1 MTIRSEKNSLHK
13 GLGVALLTGASLLA
27 MATGGALAQEQMP
40 PEVSMSSLE
49 YELLGRDELWT
60 YQSLD
65 SYNEAPYLAEMVAAG
80 TLPPVA
86 ERLPSEPLV
95 HSTAA
100 MSDGIGEYGGV
111 FRHVIGGRPE
121 GWNWLAGQHQGWGG
135 INMAIQECIVRVG
148 PLWQVNAEDQSGPLP
163 NLAKSWEW
171 SEDNTQL
178 TMQLVDAKWS
188 DGDPFDAEDIRF
200 WWEDN
205 VQDVNV
211 ASRMPPEGMG
221 EGTTMDVIDAYT
233 IRFNFT
239 EAQGPSRVESLQ
251 FSSGACPGPSHVLMP
266 EHPKY
271 NSEATY
277 DSYRE
282 AQPSDVLSPVVL
294 GPWVPVVH
302 KPDEIVIMRRNPY
315 FWKVDEAGNQLP
327 YMNEMHFKLTTWSDR
342 TTQAV
347 AGTGDFSNMENPGN
361 FVEAL
366 KQSQDPN
373 SPTVAQFGPR
383 VLSWNLELNLS
394 ETLGVEDEIDAEF
407 RTFFRQKDFR
417 VALSHALDRDAI
429 GQSVARGPFTYPFPG
444 GFSVGSPY
452 YDYDST
458 VYYGFDQEAAN
469 TMLDELGLTD
479 TDGNGIR
486 NMPSTGADM
495 EIDLIYSN
503 GEATDKKQVDA
514 VISMLA
520 EVGIA
525 ILPRPMEGDA
535 MTPLSD
541 SGQFNMIERRN
552 PWVVPTRETCRF
564 LPISASCPNL
574 HLADED
580 GNRNLFDWEQE
591 MVDAVNL
598 IQQTRDPAEAAEAAR
613 VIQKNWT
620 ENVYTIGLVQAPA
633 ALLINKR
640 IKNAHPGTP
649 VFMFEWAEDGVVRE
663 RLWAASDD
671 QIEELLPGTIP
682 EY

>member
-1 MTIRSEKNSLHK
+1 MTIRSEKSSLDK
-13 GLGVALLTGASLLA
+13 RLGVALLSGALSLTTGS
-27 MATGGALAQEQMP
+27 ALAQEQMP
-40 PEVSMSSLE
+40 PEESMSSLE
-49 YELLGRDELWT
+49 YELLGRDDLWT
-60 YQSLD
+60 YRALD
-65 SYNEAPYLAEMVAAG
+65 SYSEAPFLADMVAEG
-80 TLPPVA
+80 KLPPIE

-95 HSTAA
+95 HLTGA
-100 MSDGIGEYGGV
+100 MVDGTGEYGGV

-135 INMAIQECIVRVG
+135 INMAVQECLVRVG
-148 PLWQVNAEDQSGPLP
+148 PLWQVKAEDQSGPLP

-171 SEDNTQL
+171 NEDNTQL

-188 DGDPFDAEDIRF
+188 DGDPFDAEDVRF

-205 VQDVNV
+205 VQDTNV
-211 ASRMPPEGMG
+211 ASRMAPEGMG
-221 EGTTMDVIDAYT
+221 EGTTMDVVDDYT

-239 EAQGPSRVESLQ
+239 EPQGPTRVQSLAYIQ
-251 FSSGACPGPSHVLMP
+251 GCPGPSHVLKDF
-266 EHPKY
+266 HPTY
-271 NSEATY
+271 NAEATY
-277 DSYRE
+277 DSYLE
-282 AQPSDVLSPVVL
+282 ALPTEGLPPVVL
-294 GPWVPVVH
+294 GPWVPVEYS
-302 KPDEIVIMRRNPY
+302 PDEIVVMRRNPY
-315 FWKVDEAGNQLP
+315 YWKVDEAGNQLP

-361 FVEAL
+361 YVEAL
-366 KQSQDPN
+366 KQSQDPG

-394 ETLGVEDEIDAEF
+394 ETVGVEDDIDAEL
-407 RTFFRQKDFR
+407 RTFFRNKDFR

-458 VYYGFDQEAAN
+458 VYYGFDMEKASA
-469 TMLDELGLTD
+469 MLDELGLTD
-479 TDGNGIR
+479 TDGNGVR
-486 NMPSTGADM
+486 NLPETGADM
-495 EIDLIYSN
+495 EIDLTYDTD
-503 GEATDKKQVDA
+503 EPTDKKQVDA
-514 VISMLA
+514 VVQMLG
-520 EVGIA
+520 EVGIS
-525 ILPRPMEGDA
+525 ILARAVDDVQVV
-535 MTPLSD
+535 SD
-541 SGQFNMIERRN
+541 SGNFNMIERRN
-552 PWVVPTRETCRF
+552 QWLVPTRETCRF
-564 LPISASCPNL
+564 VPISANCPNL
-574 HLADED
+574 HLTDED

-598 IQQTRDPAEAAEAAR
+598 IQETSDPAEAAEAAK
-613 VIQKNWT
+613 VIQQNWT

-663 RLWAASDD
+663 RLWATADE
-671 QIEELLPGTIP
+671 QIEELLPNTIP

>member
-1 MTIRSEKNSLHK
+1 
-13 GLGVALLTGASLLA
+13 
-27 MATGGALAQEQMP
+27 
-40 PEVSMSSLE
+40 
-49 YELLGRDELWT
+49 
-60 YQSLD
+60 
-65 SYNEAPYLAEMVAAG
+65 MVAAG
-80 TLPPVA
+80 TLPPVE

-95 HSTAA
+95 HLTGA
-100 MSDGIGEYGGV
+100 MVDGVGEYGGV

-135 INMAIQECIVRVG
+135 INMAVQECLVRVG
-148 PLWQVNAEDQSGPLP
+148 PLWQVKAEDQSGPLP

-171 SEDNTQL
+171 NEDNTQL
-178 TMQLVDAKWS
+178 TLNLIDAKWS
-188 DGDPFDAEDIRF
+188 DGDPFDAEDVRF

-205 VQDVNV
+205 VQDENV
-211 ASRMPPEGMG
+211 ASRMAPEGMG
-221 EGTTMDVIDAYT
+221 EGTTMEVVDDYT
-233 IRFNFT
+233 VRFNFT
-239 EAQGPSRVESLQ
+239 ESQGPSRVQSLAYIQ
-251 FSSGACPGPSHVLMP
+251 GCPGPSHVLKDH
-266 EHPKY
+266 HPKY

-282 AQPSDVLSPVVL
+282 ALPADALSPVVL
-294 GPWVPVVH
+294 GPWVPVEYR
-302 KPDEIVIMRRNPY
+302 PDEIVIMRRNPY
-315 FWKVDEAGNQLP
+315 YWKVDEAGNQLP
-327 YMNEMHFKLTTWSDR
+327 YMNEMHFKLTSWSDR
-342 TTQAV
+342 TTQAI

-361 FVEAL
+361 YVEAL

-383 VLSWNLELNLS
+383 VLAWNLELNLS
-394 ETLGVEDEIDAEF
+394 ETVGVEDDIDAEL
-407 RTFFRQKDFR
+407 RTFFRNKDFR

-429 GQSVARGPFTYPFPG
+429 GQSVARGPFMYPFPG

-458 VYYGFDQEAAN
+458 VYYGFDQEKAN
-469 TMLDELGLTD
+469 AMLDELGLVD

-486 NMPSTGADM
+486 NLPGTGADM
-495 EIDLIYSN
+495 EIDLSYDN
-503 GEATDKKQVDA
+503 GEPTDKKQVDA
-514 VISMLA
+514 VVQMLG
-520 EVGIA
+520 EVGIS
-525 ILPRPMEGDA
+525 ILPRPVDDL
-535 MTPLSD
+535 TPISD
-541 SGQFNMIERRN
+541 SGNFNMIERRN
-552 PWVVPTRETCRF
+552 HWLVPTRETCRF
-564 LPISASCPNL
+564 VPISENCPNL
-574 HLADED
+574 HLADDD

-598 IQQTRDPAEAAEAAR
+598 IQETWDPAEAAEAAK

-663 RLWAASDD
+663 RLWSASGE